1 MGHFTGRSLAH
12 NKAGDHTMP
21 LKKRKIVDE
30 DTLSLIIV
38 IIIGFIILLITNL
51 FIFGIFLKHNLHTF
65 TLS

>member
-30 DTLSLIIV
+30 DTISLIIV
-38 IIIGFIILLITNL
+38 IIIGIVILLITNL
-51 FIFGIFLKHNLHTF
+51 FIFGIL
-65 TLS
+65 